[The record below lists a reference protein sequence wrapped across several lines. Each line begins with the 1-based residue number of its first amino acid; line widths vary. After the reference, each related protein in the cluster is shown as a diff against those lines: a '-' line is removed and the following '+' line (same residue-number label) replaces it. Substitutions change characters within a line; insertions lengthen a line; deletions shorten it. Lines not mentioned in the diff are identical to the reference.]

1 VNIKEKFGKIPVP
14 GWLFA
19 VLMVVYNEMMLHLW
33 VTNELQITRVSI
45 VAAFAVGFG
54 LVLALLASLFPPKV
68 SKWIAVGISLVAT
81 VIWMTEYFISDAY
94 RVFMTPITV
103 INGAGGVAQD
113 YFDLVVSLLTRNL
126 WRIALMLLP
135 TVLYALFCHSPRTGW
150 NTRAYLAMG
159 AVIFYLLG
167 FHGIAYGTKEINRLK
182 EAYNFDSAVRG
193 FGLNMAL
200 TLETANGGEEDREP
214 SFVTAAP
221 IPVETEVPAP
231 EETVSA
237 EETAATEPVPVYE
250 DNIIPALDFES
261 LSESEPNQ
269 KVAAVHSYVA
279 SLTPTKQNEFTGL
292 FAGKNLILITAE
304 AFSREVIDPELTPTL
319 YRMTNEGIRFE
330 EYYQPLW
337 GASTTSG
344 EFSNVVGLVP
354 TTGGLCMREATQQDL
369 FLTMGH
375 QLQKQNYYSAAY
387 HNHLHDF
394 YSRNKT
400 HTHLGYDRFLALY
413 GGLEGVDAV
422 WPESD
427 VQMME
432 ATIGDYIDR
441 QPFSIYYMTVSGHC
455 VYTLEENVQSR
466 RHYDKVAHLD
476 YSDTVKYY
484 LASQL
489 ELEYAM
495 EILLNRLEEAGILD
509 DTVIAIGTDHY
520 PYGLERSSTW
530 KNNVDFVAE
539 LYGVE
544 SYDQFRRDSSAL
556 ILWSG
561 CLEDMDIVIEEPVYS
576 LDILPTLSN
585 LFGVEYD
592 SRLLVGRDVFSDA
605 EPIALWPD
613 YSWKTD
619 KGSYNAKTGE
629 FVPEEGAQVPEG
641 YVEYISSLVANKIT
655 YSDSVMQTN
664 YFNYLAKA
672 LESTE

>member
-1 VNIKEKFGKIPVP
+1 MNIKEKFGKIPVP

-19 VLMVVYNEMMLHLW
+19 ALMVVYNEMMLHCW
-33 VTNELQITRVSI
+33 VTEELQTARIGV
-45 VAAFAVGFG
+45 VAAFAAGFG
-54 LVLALLASLFPPKV
+54 LVLAVIVSLFPQKV
-68 SKWIAVGISLVAT
+68 SKWVAVGIALAVT
-81 VIWMTEYFISDAY
+81 VIWMTEYFVSDAY
-94 RVFMTPITV
+94 RVFMTPATIV
-103 INGAGGVAQD
+103 NGAGGVAQD

-126 WRIALMLLP
+126 WRILLMLLP
-135 TVLYALFCHSPRTGW
+135 TVLYAMFCHSPRASW
-150 NTRAYLAMG
+150 STRALMAIG
-159 AVIFYLLG
+159 AVVFYLLG
-167 FHGIAYGTKEINRLK
+167 FHFVAYSTKEINRLK

-193 FGLNMAL
+193 FGMNMAL
-200 TLETANGGEEDREP
+200 TLETVNGGEENREP

-221 IPVETEVPAP
+221 IPVETEAPAP

-237 EETAATEPVPVYE
+237 GETMATESAPVYE
-250 DNIIPALDFES
+250 DNVIASLDFES

-279 SLTPTKQNEFTGL
+279 SLPPTEQNEFTGL

-319 YRMTNEGIRFE
+319 YRMANEGIRFE

-354 TTGGLCMREATQQDL
+354 TTGGSCMLEATQQDL

-375 QLQKQNYYSAAY
+375 QLQGQDYYSAAY

-394 YSRNKT
+394 YSRNRT
-400 HTHLGYDRFLALY
+400 HTHLGYDRFVALY

-427 VQMME
+427 VQLIE
-432 ATIGDYIDR
+432 ATIDDYIDQ

-455 VYTLEENVQSR
+455 VYNQKENVQSR

-476 YSDTVKYY
+476 YSDTVKCY

-495 EILLNRLEEAGILD
+495 ETLLNRLEEAGILD

-544 SYDQFRRDSSAL
+544 TYDQFRRDSSAL

-619 KGSYNAKTGE
+619 KGSFNAKTGE
-629 FVPEEGAQVPEG
+629 FVPEEGVQVPEG
-641 YVEYISSLVANKIT
+641 YVEYISSLVTNKIT

-672 LESTE
+672 LGRIE